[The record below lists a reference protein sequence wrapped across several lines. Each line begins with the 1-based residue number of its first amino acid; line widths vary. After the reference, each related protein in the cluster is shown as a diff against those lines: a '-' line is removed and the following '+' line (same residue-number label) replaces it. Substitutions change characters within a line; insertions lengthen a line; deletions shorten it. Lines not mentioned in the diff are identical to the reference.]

1 MGIPHGC
8 PLACDPAWD
17 TEEMITKQFMIDGML
32 IAVAAP
38 DDYAGPLEFY
48 SANLPDVIRL
58 LSEVTGL
65 RSEEALRQ
73 AANDNTIVAL
83 STDRRWI
90 AMVHGNPEGE
100 YWVEIIE
107 RSGDEGLDQ

>member
-1 MGIPHGC
+1 
-8 PLACDPAWD
+8 
-17 TEEMITKQFMIDGML
+17 
-32 IAVAAP
+32 
-38 DDYAGPLEFY
+38 
-48 SANLPDVIRL
+48 
-58 LSEVTGL
+58 L

-73 AANDNTIVAL
+73 AANDNTIVTL

-90 AMVHGNPEGE
+90 AMVHGSPEGE

>member
-1 MGIPHGC
+1 
-8 PLACDPAWD
+8 
-17 TEEMITKQFMIDGML
+17 MITKQFMLDGML

-48 SANLPDVIRL
+48 SATTLPDVLKL
-58 LSEVTGL
+58 LSEATSL

-90 AMVHGNPEGE
+90 AMVHGSPEGE

>member
-17 TEEMITKQFMIDGML
+17 TEEMITKQFMLDGML

-48 SANLPDVIRL
+48 SATLPDSLKPPVCDLRRL
-58 LSEVTGL
+58 YAKQLMTTPLLLFPQIGAGSPWCTEAPRVNTG
-65 RSEEALRQ
+65 SK
-73 AANDNTIVAL
+73 
-83 STDRRWI
+83 
-90 AMVHGNPEGE
+90 
-100 YWVEIIE
+100 
-107 RSGDEGLDQ
+107 

>member
-17 TEEMITKQFMIDGML
+17 TEEMITKQFMLDGML

-38 DDYAGPLEFY
+38 DDYAGP
-48 SANLPDVIRL
+48 
-58 LSEVTGL
+58 
-65 RSEEALRQ
+65 RQ